1 MNDNPRTA
9 ADLNATQ
16 ASLLGFL
23 HDGPATGW
31 DLIEEVRRGLARFW
45 NVTSSHVYRE
55 LRTLEERGFVRAGEP
70 GPRDRQPFRITA
82 KGRRAFAR
90 WIRQEP
96 GPEQIR
102 IPLLV
107 TLWFAKHLD
116 EPTLATFLDHHRD
129 EHEQRLTDYRVL
141 ADAFAD
147 TGAPDPHIG
156 AVIDFGIAY
165 ERAFLEWLETL
176 PAGVQPAPRT
186 SPTIRRTSSRADVS
200 PV

>member
-1 MNDNPRTA
+1 MNGNPRTA

-55 LRTLEERGFVRAGEP
+55 LRTLEDRGLVRAGEP

-107 TLWFAKHLD
+107 TLWFARHLD
-116 EPTLATFLDHHRD
+116 APTLATFLEHHHD
-129 EHEQRLTDYRVL
+129 EHEQRLTEYRAL

-147 TGAPDPHIG
+147 TEAPDPHIG

-165 ERAFLEWLETL
+165 ERAFLEWLESL
-176 PAGVQPAPRT
+176 PSGPPARPGRT
-186 SPTIRRTSSRADVS
+186 PTRRRSPSV
-200 PV
+200 V

>member
-1 MNDNPRTA
+1 VDTNARA
-9 ADLNATQ
+9 AGELNATQ

-23 HDGPATGW
+23 HDGPASGW

-55 LRTLEERGFVRAGEP
+55 LRTLEERGLVRAGDP
-70 GPRDRQPFRITA
+70 GPRDKQPFRITA
-82 KGRRAFAR
+82 KGRRAFAS
-90 WIRQEP
+90 WIRREP

-116 EPTLATFLDHHRD
+116 PGTLAQFCEHHRA
-129 EHEQRLTDYRVL
+129 EHERRLTEYEAL
-141 ADAFAD
+141 EEMFAEADSA
-147 TGAPDPHIG
+147 DPHVG

-165 ERAFLEWLETL
+165 ERAFVEWLARL
-176 PAGVQPAPRT
+176 PVPA
-186 SPTIRRTSSRADVS
+186 S
-200 PV
+200 

>member
-1 MNDNPRTA
+1 VA
-9 ADLNATQ
+9 ALSRPPAELNATQ

-31 DLIEEVRRGLARFW
+31 DLIEEVRHGLARFW

-55 LRTLEERGFVRAGEP
+55 LRTLEQRGLIRAGDP
-70 GPRDRQPFRITA
+70 GPRERRPFRITA
-82 KGRRAFAR
+82 PGRRAFAQ

-116 EPTLATFLDHHRD
+116 PATLAEFCEHHRA
-129 EHEQRLTDYRVL
+129 EHERRLTEYHML
-141 ADAFAD
+141 ADALA
-147 TGAPDPHIG
+147 GANAPDPNIG
-156 AVIDFGIAY
+156 AVVDFGIAY
-165 ERAFLEWLETL
+165 ERAFLDWLARL
-176 PAGVQPAPRT
+176 PPDVAPT
-186 SPTIRRTSSRADVS
+186 P
-200 PV
+200 

>member
-1 MNDNPRTA
+1 VDAISPTA
-9 ADLNATQ
+9 ELNATQ

-31 DLIEEVRRGLARFW
+31 DLIEEVRGGLARFW

-55 LRTLEERGFVRAGEP
+55 LRTLEQRGFVRAGDP

-82 KGRRAFAR
+82 KGRRAFAA
-90 WIRQEP
+90 WIRHEP

-116 EPTLATFLDHHRD
+116 ADTLAEFCEHHRA
-129 EHEQRLTDYRVL
+129 EHERRLTEYEDL
-141 ADAFAD
+141 AAMLSEAD
-147 TGAPDPHIG
+147 SPDLHVG

-165 ERAFLEWLETL
+165 ERAFVQWLAGL
-176 PAGVQPAPRT
+176 KVPA
-186 SPTIRRTSSRADVS
+186 S
-200 PV
+200 